1 MLARFLQN
9 REGGVA
15 PFLALC
21 AVPLMGFT
29 GAAIDYTRASSART
43 AMQAALDSAV
53 LMLSKDAQ
61 AVSSPQGQA
70 MADSY
75 FNAMFSGHDVQNLQV
90 STTTASAND
99 ETSVAATASGS
110 VKTSILGVLGISVIN
125 IAVRSTASAVTDNL
139 GCVLALDPAAAGA
152 ATAAGGTTVNLTNC
166 SLYDNSK
173 NETALDVTGSAKVN
187 ALSVGVVGGVS
198 GGAGINAT
206 HGTHTGIAPIRD
218 PYANVTVPNFGACT
232 ETKFT
237 AKDTV
242 TIEPGI
248 YCNGMTFNAGANV
261 TLKPGVYFLDRGK
274 FTVNG
279 GSTVTGQGVTLVFT
293 SSTGSDW
300 ATAAINGGATV
311 NLTAPQ
317 FGPTAGI
324 VVLGDRRIPS
334 GTTYKFNGGATQYFG
349 GAVYIPTGAISLTGG
364 SDSSTSCTQVIGG
377 TVTFSGNSNLAVN
390 CSSYKTKPFGATI
403 VRLAS

>member
-29 GAAIDYTRASSART
+29 GAAIDYSRANSART
-43 AMQAALDSAV
+43 AMQSALDSAV
-53 LMLSKDAQ
+53 LMLSKDTQ
-61 AVSSPQGQA
+61 AASSPQGQA
-70 MADSY
+70 MANSY
-75 FNAMFSGHDVQNLQV
+75 FNAMFSGHDVQNLQIN
-90 STTTASAND
+90 TTTASAS
-99 ETSVAATASGS
+99 EGTSVAATASGTI
-110 VKTSILGVLGISVIN
+110 KTSIMGAMGISVIN

-206 HGTHTGIAPIRD
+206 HGTRTGIAPILD
-218 PYANVTVPNFGACT
+218 PYATVAIPNFGACT
-232 ETKFT
+232 ENKFT

-261 TLKPGVYFLDRGK
+261 TLKPGVYYLDRGK
-274 FTVNG
+274 FSVNG

-300 ATAAINGGATV
+300 ATAAINGGAV
-311 NLTAPQ
+311 LDLTAPQ

-324 VVLGDRRIPS
+324 VVFGDRRIPA
-334 GTTYKFNGGATQYFG
+334 GTTYKFNGGASQYFG
-349 GAVYIPTGAISLTGG
+349 GAVYIPTGAISLAGG
-364 SDSSTSCTQVIGG
+364 SGTSSSCTQVIGG

-390 CSSYKTKPFGATI
+390 CSSYKTKPFGATV